1 MHEGDD
7 FSAKP
12 FGKSRFQLLTDWSS
26 NGQAGQIILKNLAP
40 EDIKPVVVPGK
51 QNMRAACPKDILE
64 FKFP

>member
-1 MHEGDD
+1 MV
-7 FSAKP
+7 KP
-12 FGKSRFQLLTDWSS
+12 ANPEKS
-26 NGQAGQIILKNLAP
+26 KAP